1 MIGDRHTLPEA
12 ADFIS
17 RNFSP
22 KSQSRKTKNKNK
34 CDKTNRLFV
43 KGV

>member
-22 KSQSRKTKNKNK
+22 KSHGKRKYEVY
-34 CDKTNRLFV
+34 KTNRLFV
-43 KGV
+43 KGA